1 MKSLVL
7 RFIQQEPGATA
18 VEDDLI
24 APGIA
29 IAITGAV
36 NGVGT
41 TTTAISSSFK

>member
-7 RFIQQEPGATA
+7 RFIRQDPGAIA
-18 VEDDLI
+18 AEDGLI

-36 NGVGT
+36 NGGGT

>member
-7 RFIQQEPGATA
+7 RFIRQDPGATA
-18 VEDDLI
+18 AEDGLI

-41 TTTAISSSFK
+41 TTTTISSSLK

>member
-7 RFIQQEPGATA
+7 RLIQREPGATA
-18 VEDDLI
+18 AEDGLI
-24 APGIA
+24 APGFA

-41 TTTAISSSFK
+41 TTTTISSSLK

>member
-18 VEDDLI
+18 AEDGLI

-36 NGVGT
+36 NSAGT